1 MIHVDKEN
9 KNSSTNVRNDSLWEY
24 CLYVSVYKFAIVFK
38 PKSVNAGPDLDP
50 EQQTATYFAIFNVV
64 RSELEQKKRLLCF
77 IVTHYF
83 PLCMP
88 LFP

>member
-1 MIHVDKEN
+1 MYNFTFDTYWLEN

-50 EQQTATYFAIFNVV
+50 EQQNCNV
-64 RSELEQKKRLLCF
+64 LCHF
-77 IVTHYF
+77 
-83 PLCMP
+83 
-88 LFP
+88 